1 MSAISPLGQCFK
13 PLIMASTSWFPWLS
27 VQLSGRIILGS
38 VQLHL
43 FIWLVSEDAVKYSNA
58 RIYGIQP
65 SLGCQGA
72 WKFWVFLVLGLTLHD
87 RHVRPSPLSTEK
99 VHHRTSYFTVKTDA
113 SPWASCSKFGQH
125 GCRHAT
131 LSHPLCHGRRTYSL
145 QGFLTTHPPGSP
157 DCSLSLLLV
166 LH

>member
-1 MSAISPLGQCFK
+1 MSAIFQLGQYFK

-27 VQLSGRIILGS
+27 VQLPGRIILGS

-43 FIWLVSEDAVKYSNA
+43 FICLVSEDAVKYLNA

-65 SLGCQGA
+65 SVGCQGA
-72 WKFWVFLVLGLTLHD
+72 WKFWVFLVLVLTLHD
-87 RHVRPSPLSTEK
+87 RHVRPSPSSTEK
-99 VHHRTSYFTVKTDA
+99 GHHRTSYFTVKMDA
-113 SPWASCSKFGQH
+113 STWASCSKFGQH
-125 GCRHAT
+125 GCHHAT
-131 LSHPLCHGRRTYSL
+131 LSHPLCHGGRTYSL

-157 DCSLSLLLV
+157 DYSLSLLLV